1 MFSINF
7 GFKPDTNY
15 RATLSPSELYV
26 IENNDF
32 YDIFGDSPLEITIP
46 FTEFAS
52 IKHNKGRELQF
63 PWPDL
68 VKYILNNCYRH
79 HTSAYKDG
87 RLIGGYWLKE
97 NAPRSNENVE
107 LVYLFICDVD
117 SKHDGKEYPP
127 FEEIEKRFN
136 QGGNGIYGSMVM
148 GYTTFNHSPT
158 QHRYRLILP
167 LARAVLPREYK
178 ALWEAINAEL
188 GGILDPATK
197 DISRIH
203 YLPICSNENI
213 PYASWFTANDKS
225 HCRMLNPEPLI
236 VRGQQLLANTRL
248 PKISQSAKPE
258 TPKNIANIKAMLG
271 YISADC
277 DYFNYRDIVWSIQ
290 STGWKSAIQLA
301 EDWCKSAPHRFDQDD
316 FNNVVNSYK
325 GGLANPITLGTVVY
339 HARQGGWRG

>member
-1 MFSINF
+1 MFSIDF
-7 GFKPDTNY
+7 RFKPDTNY
-15 RATLSPSELYV
+15 RATLSPSELYL
-26 IENNDF
+26 IENNDL

-52 IKHNKGRELQF
+52 ITHNKGRELQF
-63 PWPDL
+63 PWPDFVNYL
-68 VKYILNNCYRH
+68 INGH
-79 HTSAYKDG
+79 HRITSQKTG
-87 RLIGGYWLKE
+87 SLIAGYWLKE

-117 SKHDGKEYPP
+117 SKHDGKEYPL
-127 FEEIEKRFN
+127 FEEMEKRFK
-136 QGGNGIYGSMVM
+136 QGGIGIYGSMVL

-167 LARAVLPREYK
+167 LARAVLPTEYK
-178 ALWEAINAEL
+178 ALWEATNAEL

-197 DISRIH
+197 DISRVH
-203 YLPICSNENI
+203 YLPICSIENL
-213 PYASWFTANDKS
+213 PFASWFTANDKS
-225 HCRMLNPEPLI
+225 PCRMLNPEPLI
-236 VRGQQLLANTRL
+236 VRGQQLLANKRL

-277 DYFNYRDIVWSIQ
+277 DYFIYRDIVWSIL
-290 STGWKSAIQLA
+290 STGWKCATQLA
-301 EDWCKSAPHRFDQDD
+301 EDWCKTAPHEFNQDNFDKL
-316 FNNVVNSYK
+316 VNSYK
-325 GGLANPITLGTVVY
+325 PDLDNPITLGTLVY

>member
-1 MFSINF
+1 MFNIDF
-7 GFKPDTNY
+7 GCKPDTNY
-15 RATLSPSELYV
+15 RATVSPSELYL

-32 YDIFGDSPLEITIP
+32 YDIFGESPLEITIP

-52 IKHNKGRELQF
+52 IKHNKGKELQF
-63 PWPDL
+63 TWPDF
-68 VKYILNNCYRH
+68 VKYLINGH
-79 HTSAYKDG
+79 HLITSQKTG
-87 RLIGGYWLKE
+87 SLIGGYWLKE

-203 YLPICSNENI
+203 YLPICTNENLT
-213 PYASWFTANDKS
+213 YARWFTANDKS
-225 HCRMLNPEPLI
+225 PCRMLNPEPLI
-236 VRGQQLLANTRL
+236 VRGEQLLTNTKL
-248 PKISQSAKPE
+248 PNFSQNAKPE
-258 TPKNIANIKAMLG
+258 TPKNIANVKAMLS
-271 YISADC
+271 YISANC
-277 DYFNYRDIVWSIQ
+277 SYVIYRDIVWSLL
-290 STGWKSAIQLA
+290 STGWKCAVQLA
-301 EDWCKSAPHRFDQDD
+301 ENWCRSAPHRFDQDD

-325 GGLANPITLGTVVY
+325 VGLANPITLGTVIY